1 MLLVKKSGSDRG
13 LNRPQRQGITRA
25 AATMDRRSFLKRTGV
40 TAGAGILA
48 QHLPLRVIRPA
59 QAQPP
64 PAKVPDAGQPVVKH
78 TICTHCSVGCSV
90 EAIVQNGVWV
100 RQDTAFD

>member
-13 LNRPQRQGITRA
+13 LNRPQRQSITRA
-25 AATMDRRSFLKRTGV
+25 PATMDRRSFLKRTGV

-48 QHLPLRVIRPA
+48 QHLPLAMIRPA
-59 QAQPP
+59 QAQPQP
-64 PAKVPDAGQPVVKH
+64 QPAKVPDAGQPVTKH
-78 TICTHCSVGCSV
+78 TICTHCAVGCSV

-100 RQDTAFD
+100 RQ